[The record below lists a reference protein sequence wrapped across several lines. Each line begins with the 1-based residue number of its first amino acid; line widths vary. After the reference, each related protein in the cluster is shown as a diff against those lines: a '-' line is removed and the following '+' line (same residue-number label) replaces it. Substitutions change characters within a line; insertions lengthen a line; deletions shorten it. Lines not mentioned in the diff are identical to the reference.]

1 MHIRIS
7 SHSQQHILASAIF
20 LAMIVV
26 ISIHVFLFP
35 MYTYNPPAHHI
46 KISSYEQAL
55 CHTSSKN
62 INIPP
67 KWEYPCPKYGIV
79 SAIQGGRLGNQIWE
93 YASVWATA
101 RRTGLE
107 PFMPHCILKTLE
119 EYFENLSIPP
129 LNYIGKC
136 NLDVN
141 QIVNSLGQWNS
152 TEQNIIIPRHAAYW
166 SLILV
171 WLDDVRREF
180 TFKPNLRIY
189 AEKVLKEIAEEFNLF
204 EPTFVSI
211 HIRRTDYVDY
221 LWQKLKIRPAP
232 VSYYFAAMDYFIG
245 KYDNVVFVVTS
256 DNIVWCKYH
265 LNSKRYRIKFVS
277 DVNARG
283 PGKDLAVLSACN
295 HSIIDYGTYGSF
307 GAILAAG
314 ETIVYNVTTYFSTLI
329 AEVLPNWKIMS

>member
-1 MHIRIS
+1 MEQYRTEYYYTKVNYYISYVSQIFHIFN
-7 SHSQQHILASAIF
+7 IF
-20 LAMIVV
+20 
-26 ISIHVFLFP
+26 
-35 MYTYNPPAHHI
+35 
-46 KISSYEQAL
+46 
-55 CHTSSKN
+55 
-62 INIPP
+62 IN
-67 KWEYPCPKYGIV
+67 
-79 SAIQGGRLGNQIWE
+79 
-93 YASVWATA
+93 
-101 RRTGLE
+101 
-107 PFMPHCILKTLE
+107 
-119 EYFENLSIPP
+119 
-129 LNYIGKC
+129 
-136 NLDVN
+136 
-141 QIVNSLGQWNS
+141 
-152 TEQNIIIPRHAAYW
+152 RHAAYW

-189 AEKVLKEIAEEFNLF
+189 AEKILKEIAEEFNLF

-277 DVNARG
+277 DVDARG